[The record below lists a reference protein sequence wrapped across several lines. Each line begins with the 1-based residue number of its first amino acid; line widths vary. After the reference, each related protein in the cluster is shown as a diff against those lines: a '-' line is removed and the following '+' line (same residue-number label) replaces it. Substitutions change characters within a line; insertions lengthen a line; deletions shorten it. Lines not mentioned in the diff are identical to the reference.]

1 MATEALDFSSST
13 QARRP
18 AAHASAHG
26 VVGRLR
32 VYLRHWRRQ
41 QWRRRV
47 LAMVLAETSDPRLV
61 SEAGCRIPGR
71 SIADL
76 WVQALL
82 RNK

>member
-1 MATEALDFSSST
+1 MATEALDFSGVT
-13 QARRP
+13 QALRP
-18 AAHASAHG
+18 AAHAPAHG

-61 SEAGCRIPGR
+61 AEAGCKMPGR

-82 RNK
+82 GSK